1 LRKIIVQSCELWEPS
16 FWPGLWWHLVL
27 NSASSLHMLSV
38 HSLIKC
44 KRSNHRKLR
53 NKSKSKLNTWL
64 INLHLP
70 SWTTNSVFSINLI
83 KSKQASG
90 PRWVHK
96 PKNKKNNL
104 KSKGKYSRVCTK
116 KNSMESFHWSLDR
129 KKLSVSSAKLNTVR
143 SVRYFLRLKGN

>member
-1 LRKIIVQSCELWEPS
+1 MQSCELWEPS
-16 FWPGLWWHLVL
+16 FWPWPGLWWHLVL

-44 KRSNHRKLR
+44 KRSKHKKLR

-96 PKNKKNNL
+96 PKNKKNNS

-116 KNSMESFHWSLDR
+116 KNSMEWCHWSLDR
-129 KKLSVSSAKLNTVR
+129 KKLSVSSAKSNTVR
-143 SVRYFLRLKGN
+143 SARYFLRLKGN